1 MRMLCRNNLERN
13 ISMIN
18 KEDIQ
23 MYGEVKSGEMF
34 TYEDILSYI
43 RLREYSM
50 LTIGTMGR
58 VTGIVRSM
66 DKIVEEFWGITD
78 TDIHVLKEEYTKKVV
93 NEILRVY
100 IEQEFD
106 KNGFDSLED
115 EVNLNTYIGD
125 YLDFCLVFQR
135 KFGQR
140 VNNERRSGI
149 IEYEITNLKRIVTEE
164 ASRIEV
170 NLFRVNKNL
179 KYVNKILG
187 DFIPTTK

>member
-1 MRMLCRNNLERN
+1 M
-13 ISMIN
+13 IS

-23 MYGEVKSGEMF
+23 RYAEVKSGEMF
-34 TYEDILSYI
+34 TDEEILSYI

-58 VTGIVRSM
+58 IIGIARSM
-66 DKIVEEFWGITD
+66 DMIGEEFWDIPD
-78 TDIHVLKEEYTKKVV
+78 TAIHVLKDEYTKKVV

-100 IEQEFD
+100 IESDFD
-106 KNGFDSLED
+106 ENGFDSLED

-125 YLDFCLVFQR
+125 YLDFCIEYQKV
-135 KFGQR
+135 FGQR
-140 VNNERRSGI
+140 ANKVRRI
-149 IEYEITNLKRIVTEE
+149 DVKEYEVTNLKRIVTEE
-164 ASRIEV
+164 ASRLEV

-179 KYVNKILG
+179 KYANKVLG

>member
-1 MRMLCRNNLERN
+1 M
-13 ISMIN
+13 
-18 KEDIQ
+18 
-23 MYGEVKSGEMF
+23 
-34 TYEDILSYI
+34 
-43 RLREYSM
+43 
-50 LTIGTMGR
+50 
-58 VTGIVRSM
+58 
-66 DKIVEEFWGITD
+66 
-78 TDIHVLKEEYTKKVV
+78 
-93 NEILRVY
+93 
-100 IEQEFD
+100 
-106 KNGFDSLED
+106 ED

-187 DFIPTTK
+187 DFIPVNKILGDFIPATK

>member
-1 MRMLCRNNLERN
+1 
-13 ISMIN
+13 
-18 KEDIQ
+18 

-34 TYEDILSYI
+34 TDEDILSYI

-50 LTIGTMGR
+50 LTLDTMGR
-58 VTGIVRSM
+58 IIGISQTM
-66 DKIVEEFWGITD
+66 GMIGLYFGGIPD
-78 TDIHVLKEEYTKKVV
+78 TDIHVLKDEYTKKVV

-106 KNGFDSLED
+106 ENGFDSLED

-125 YLDFCLVFQR
+125 YLDFCRIFQR
-135 KFGQR
+135 KFGQISIK
-140 VNNERRSGI
+140 ESRSEK
-149 IEYEITNLKRIVTEE
+149 IEYEVTKLKQIVTEE
-164 ASRIEV
+164 ASRLEV

>member
-1 MRMLCRNNLERN
+1 
-13 ISMIN
+13 MIN

-23 MYGEVKSGEMF
+23 MYAEVKSGEMF

-66 DKIVEEFWGITD
+66 DKIVEEFWDITD
-78 TDIHVLKEEYTKKVV
+78 TDIHVLKDEYTKKVV

-100 IEQEFD
+100 IEQEFV
-106 KNGFDSLED
+106 KNGLESLVD

-125 YLDFCLVFQR
+125 YLDFCIVFQR

-140 VNNERRSGI
+140 ANKERRSGI
-149 IEYEITNLKRIVTEE
+149 IEYEVTNLKRIVTEE

>member
-1 MRMLCRNNLERN
+1 
-13 ISMIN
+13 MIN

-34 TYEDILSYI
+34 TDEDILSYI

-50 LTIGTMGR
+50 LTVGTMGR
-58 VTGIVRSM
+58 VIGIARSLG
-66 DKIVEEFWGITD
+66 KIGEEFWDISD
-78 TDIHVLKEEYTKKVV
+78 TDIHVLKDEYTKKVV

-106 KNGFDSLED
+106 ENGFDSLED

-125 YLDFCLVFQR
+125 FLDFCIEYQMV
-135 KFGQR
+135 FGQR
-140 VNNERRSGI
+140 ASKVRRI
-149 IEYEITNLKRIVTEE
+149 EVKEYEVTKLKRVVTEE
-164 ASRIEV
+164 ASRLEV

>member
-23 MYGEVKSGEMF
+23 GYAEVKSGKMF
-34 TYEDILSYI
+34 TDEDILSYI

-50 LTIGTMGR
+50 LTLDTMGR
-58 VTGIVRSM
+58 IKGISQTLGMVG
-66 DKIVEEFWGITD
+66 VEFW
-78 TDIHVLKEEYTKKVV
+78 DIPYSDIQVLKDEYTKKVV
-93 NEILRVY
+93 NEIIRVY
-100 IEQEFD
+100 IESDFD
-106 KNGFDSLED
+106 ENGFDSLED

-140 VNNERRSGI
+140 ANNERRSGI

-164 ASRIEV
+164 ASRVEV